1 MYISISSYTYTYRYI
16 HIHINIYIHT
26 SSTATTTTTHTTG
39 GGVLYRSITISLLPQ
54 LLPPPPPLPPPPRP
68 HYPHHRGFMW
78 DFQLNPKSSPLISMC
93 VLHLHENMVVQHV
106 HSTVR
111 ETQPLHTQQ
120 DKIVPRKHPIT
131 PPGISL
137 ALRESLRCGGTR
149 PFSTLKKPSNKCK
162 TTRQRS
168 SKKSS

>member
-1 MYISISSYTYTYRYI
+1 MCICVCVCVY
-16 HIHINIYIHT
+16 IYIYIRSYLKILGWPST
-26 SSTATTTTTHTTG
+26 SC
-39 GGVLYRSITISLLPQ
+39 
-54 LLPPPPPLPPPPRP
+54 
-68 HYPHHRGFMW
+68 GFMW